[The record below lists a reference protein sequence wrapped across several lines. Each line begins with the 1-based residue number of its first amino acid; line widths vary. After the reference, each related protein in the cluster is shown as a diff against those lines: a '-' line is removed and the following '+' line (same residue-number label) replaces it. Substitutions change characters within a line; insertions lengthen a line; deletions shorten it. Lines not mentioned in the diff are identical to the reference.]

1 MESDNQKVEIE
12 VKINENYA
20 AGASLGGTGDG
31 VDSGS
36 AQGGDV
42 QVSGRRSNEM
52 QMPKK
57 KEIALVWKIGVPLVA
72 ILLFVTI
79 IFSFVEDKSYE
90 KPIQNYA
97 SIVSGKKLANKYYY
111 GLVGG
116 TQKGDYESRLMKQ
129 LDKIN
134 GTDKVGELIQEYQEV
149 SKEAKGKYGKDFV
162 CTYEVADKKPV
173 TSGELEA
180 VKQSWKEESVE
191 LFSLYKTNIE
201 SSDKYSSK
209 ERKKLVAL
217 CDEAYGVLKKL
228 QPQEGYMVKIR
239 YTEKGSKKQNTEEEE
254 VAIAKVG
261 KEWVIFRDV
270 SMNN

>member
-20 AGASLGGTGDG
+20 AGAGFGGASDGLGNG
-31 VDSGS
+31 GS
-36 AQGGDV
+36 QGGDV
-42 QVSGRRSNEM
+42 KVSGRRSNEM

-57 KEIALVWKIGVPLVA
+57 KEIALVWKIGVPLVV
-72 ILLFVTI
+72 ILLLLAV

-180 VKQSWKEESVE
+180 LKQNWKEDCVE

-209 ERKKLVAL
+209 DRKKLVAL
-217 CDEAYGVLKKL
+217 CDEAYGALGKL
-228 QPQEGYMVKIR
+228 HPTEGYMVKIR
-239 YTEKGSKKQNTEEEE
+239 YIEKGNKKQNTKEEE

-270 SMNN
+270 SVNN